1 MSHVILRQ
9 TQTVYSIKYYLP
21 PNEIFIRIRA
31 WGFQKYFGIN
41 LNILK
46 EKSFYGEQNR
56 QNFLFSQKNTSK
68 QTKDI
73 HNLPR

>member
-1 MSHVILRQ
+1 MNIN
-9 TQTVYSIKYYLP
+9 K
-21 PNEIFIRIRA
+21 EI
-31 WGFQKYFGIN
+31 WNIN

-46 EKSFYGEQNR
+46 EKSFYGEQKR